1 MDPSFN
7 LDGQHIRFGRVCDSN
22 VISIYK
28 DDKCLTAC
36 DTSDFTAFVF
46 PPNQYLGY
54 YGYQHF
60 LQCQPKVLSPNQ
72 PVVLK
77 KKDKNGLPLKGTIK
91 DMFSEF
97 HFSVNCTNGNVY
109 DCHITD
115 LEDNDEYNLHVGDY
129 IFFVV

>member
-1 MDPSFN
+1 M
-7 LDGQHIRFGRVCDSN
+7 
-22 VISIYK
+22 
-28 DDKCLTAC
+28 
-36 DTSDFTAFVF
+36 
-46 PPNQYLGY
+46 
-54 YGYQHF
+54 
-60 LQCQPKVLSPNQ
+60 LSPNQ